1 MTGERAHKKR
11 QSKRRFRPT
20 PWQIVFA
27 IGALLIVVAAGFG
40 YYALSSNRSALATAV
55 TTTTSQHTGSQGT
68 TTTTAIQ
75 PTTPG
80 PQFSAAIQAEN
91 AKPGTSAWRISG
103 YQIKD
108 SIQGYTSNVSILPG
122 QSFNLYVSTI
132 EPSFTVTAF
141 RMGWY
146 QGNLARQIWQSKP
159 IPGVSQPKC
168 PLLRATNTIECY
180 WKSSI
185 KVTTNSTWFPGDY
198 LLLLHGTNH
207 QESYVPITIRQPDS
221 NSAYLVINAVTTWQ
235 AYNTYGGYDLYHG
248 PIGYSDRSTKVSFD
262 RPYSYQFGQGAA
274 DFLGNEF
281 PMVSLM
287 EKLGLNVSYV
297 TSVDLQRFPNVV
309 KAHSVIISLGH
320 DEYWSPQMR
329 SVVTQARNR
338 GTNLMFLG
346 ANAIFRRIR
355 FDSSPLGSYRIEVNY
370 RSAALDPYNSI
381 NQKYVTTN
389 WPSPPAADPES
400 SLIGIQ
406 YSCNPVHYPMVI
418 TDPSAW
424 IFSGTGLTFGSRIPQ
439 LVGSEFDSY
448 NPNYPT
454 PKNLQIFAHS
464 PVLCRNVPYFSDMSY
479 YVASSGAGVFATGTN
494 LWIASM
500 TTWVCPPP
508 LSGCPIAPV
517 VKMTENVLNAFGSGP
532 AGPKYP
538 AISNA
543 YQVYRHPPIPPLT
556 PYIPPTTT
564 TTTTTTIPGDGCP
577 TSSSTTNP
585 GSSTTSL
592 GTSTTNPCSTTTTV
606 AGSTTTTY
614 PGETTTTTPSQTT
627 TTTVSGTTTT
637 TQGSAT
643 TTTTT
648 TTAP

>member
-1 MTGERAHKKR
+1 MG
-11 QSKRRFRPT
+11 
-20 PWQIVFA
+20 V
-27 IGALLIVVAAGFG
+27 G
-40 YYALSSNRSALATAV
+40 YYALSSNRSTKVLAV
-55 TTTTSQHTGSQGT
+55 TTSTSRPKNSSQST
-68 TTTTAIQ
+68 TTTLAS
-75 PTTPG
+75 PTSPG

-103 YQIKD
+103 FQIKD
-108 SIQGYTSNVSILPG
+108 SIQGYTSNVSVLPG

-132 EPSFTVTAF
+132 EPTFTVTAF

-180 WKSSI
+180 WKPSI
-185 KVTTNSTWFPGDY
+185 EITTNASWFPGDY

-207 QESYVPITIRQPDS
+207 QESYVPITIRQPNS
-221 NSAYLVINAVTTWQ
+221 NSAYLVVNAVTTWQ
-235 AYNTYGGYDLYHG
+235 AYNAYGGYDLYHG

-297 TSVDLQRFPNVV
+297 TSVDLQRYPNVV

-329 SVVTQARNR
+329 SAVTQARDH

-355 FDSSPLGSYRIEVNY
+355 FDSSQLGSYRIEVNY
-370 RSAALDPYNSI
+370 RSAALDPYNKI

-424 IFSGTGLTFGSRIPQ
+424 IFAGTGLKFGSRIPQ

-454 PKNLQIFAHS
+454 PKNLQIFANS

-494 LWIASM
+494 LWIAST

-517 VKMTENVLNAFGSGP
+517 VKMTENVLAAFGNGP

-538 AISNA
+538 SVPNA
-543 YQVYRHPPIPPLT
+543 YQVYRYPPIPPLT
-556 PYIPPTTT
+556 PIITTT
-564 TTTTTTIPGDGCP
+564 TTTTTTTEAPKNNCSP
-577 TSSSTTNP
+577 
-585 GSSTTSL
+585 
-592 GTSTTNPCSTTTTV
+592 TSTTNPTLNPTSTTVGVSQNNPCVTTTTTP
-606 AGSTTTTY
+606 GSTTTT
-614 PGETTTTTPSQTT
+614 TTPGSTSTT
-627 TTTVSGTTTT
+627 NP
-637 TQGSAT
+637 AT

-648 TTAP
+648 PGSTTTSSTTTSSTTTSSTTTTTAP